1 MTHNLKN
8 SNIPTISNIIENIFQ
23 KIFLKHIKR
32 TMKINN
38 GVLKRLSAK
47 IELLERTES
56 KSITITQV
64 FESTIINKYL
74 NILINKYSNQLLI

>member
-1 MTHNLKN
+1 
-8 SNIPTISNIIENIFQ
+8 
-23 KIFLKHIKR
+23 
-32 TMKINN
+32 MKINN